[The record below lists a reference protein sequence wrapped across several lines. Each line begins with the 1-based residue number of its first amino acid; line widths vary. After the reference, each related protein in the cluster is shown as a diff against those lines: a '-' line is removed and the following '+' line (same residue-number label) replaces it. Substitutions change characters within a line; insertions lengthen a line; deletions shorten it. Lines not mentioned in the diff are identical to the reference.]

1 MSTMRP
7 LGPSSTPQE
16 LSIALSSVAR
26 LLLHSQGV
34 ITLADDEFSLHL
46 HVVQSALAGA
56 TAGALRFPTKVRK

>member
-16 LSIALSSVAR
+16 LSVILSSVAR
-26 LLLHSQGV
+26 LVLFIQGS
-34 ITLADDEFSLHL
+34 IELDDEDLNLHL

-56 TAGALRFPTKVRK
+56 TTAALKSPRRVR